1 MFGIDK
7 MQALLVSIN
16 LPQIFTIYDIY
27 VLRMLPKDF
36 QENILGE
43 VNLGKNHCSEHSVCN
58 LIKRRTL
65 PPVFSGKIFKSG
77 LLWMAASE

>member
-7 MQALLVSIN
+7 MQALLVSMN

-43 VNLGKNHCSEHSVCN
+43 VNLG
-58 LIKRRTL
+58 
-65 PPVFSGKIFKSG
+65 
-77 LLWMAASE
+77 

>member
-27 VLRMLPKDF
+27 VLRMLQKDF

-43 VNLGKNHCSEHSVCN
+43 VNLG
-58 LIKRRTL
+58 
-65 PPVFSGKIFKSG
+65 
-77 LLWMAASE
+77 